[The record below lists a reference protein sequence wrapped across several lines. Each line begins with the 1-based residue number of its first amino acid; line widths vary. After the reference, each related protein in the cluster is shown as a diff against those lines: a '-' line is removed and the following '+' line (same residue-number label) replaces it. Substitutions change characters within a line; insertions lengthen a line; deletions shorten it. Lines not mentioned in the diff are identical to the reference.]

1 MIRGEALHPAEDND
15 VARTDLDLDEFLPY
29 RMSVATNAVSQVI
42 ATAYEQRFGLKAPEW
57 RVVAVLAQEGEL
69 TQQGLVRRTNMDKVS
84 VSRAAQGLA
93 QRGLVSRTPDP
104 QDARSLRLTL
114 TAEGRG
120 LHRKLAPVILE
131 LERHLVAELGAGEVA
146 QLKEM
151 LRRLQ
156 AAAEAILAK

>member
-1 MIRGEALHPAEDND
+1 M
-15 VARTDLDLDEFLPY
+15 ARNDLDLDEFLPY

-93 QRGLVSRTPDP
+93 ERGLVARTPDAR
-104 QDARSLRLTL
+104 DARSLRLTL
-114 TAEGRG
+114 TEEGRS
-120 LHRKLAPVILE
+120 LHRKLAPAALKLE
-131 LERHLVAELGAGEVA
+131 ARLLAEFDAGEVDG
-146 QLKEM
+146 LKAM

-156 AAAEAILAK
+156 NAAERMLAE